1 MAASVFKG
9 DFVSKTNPLAVRLL
23 PKLAYQLAPAVVVT
37 TVGVILLSSLAKA
50 PPPAP
55 EPAPIETAIN
65 GDAIF
70 KAVPRELA
78 EQDAKPAK
86 ASKPK
91 ALAVNTV
98 APQSRKP
105 APEIVAAPAQLPPVL
120 GSEQPHVSPV
130 APSSNE
136 NTVMSKL
143 LAFPTAVREMPGRA
157 ARSMSGWFTESEPPR
172 PPAPVPTPHVQA
184 SM

>member
-1 MAASVFKG
+1 VF
-9 DFVSKTNPLAVRLL
+9 KTNPLAVRLL

-55 EPAPIETAIN
+55 EPLPVETAIN
-65 GDAIF
+65 GEAIF
-70 KAVPRELA
+70 KAVPRAQA
-78 EQDAKPAK
+78 EPDAVPAK

-91 ALAVNTV
+91 SLAVNTV

-105 APEIVAAPAQLPPVL
+105 APEIVAAPAQLPTVL
-120 GSEQPHVSPV
+120 GSEQPHV

>member
-1 MAASVFKG
+1 MF
-9 DFVSKTNPLAVRLL
+9 KTNPLAARLF
-23 PKLAYQLAPAVVVT
+23 PRLAYQLVPAAIVT

-70 KAVPRELA
+70 RIVPREQA
-78 EQDAKPAK
+78 EPDAKPIK

-91 ALAVNTV
+91 AVAVNTV
-98 APQSRKP
+98 APQTRKP
-105 APEIVAAPAQLPPVL
+105 TPEIVAAPPQVVAVL
-120 GSEQPHVSPV
+120 GSEPPQVSPV
-130 APSSNE
+130 APSNNE
-136 NTVMSKL
+136 NTVMNKL
-143 LAFPTAVREMPGRA
+143 LAIPTTVWEMPGRA
-157 ARSMSGWFTESEPPR
+157 ARSMSGWFAESEPPR
-172 PPAPVPTPHVQA
+172 PPAPVPTANFQA

>member
-1 MAASVFKG
+1 MF
-9 DFVSKTNPLAVRLL
+9 KTNSFAARLF
-23 PKLAYQLAPAVVVT
+23 PKLAYQLLPAAIVT

-55 EPAPIETAIN
+55 EPAPVETAIN

-78 EQDAKPAK
+78 EQDAKPVK

-91 ALAVNTV
+91 AVAVNTV
-98 APQSRKP
+98 APQTRKP
-105 APEIVAAPAQLPPVL
+105 APEIVAAPPQVVAVL
-120 GSEQPHVSPV
+120 GPEPPQVSPV
-130 APSSNE
+130 APPNNE
-136 NTVMSKL
+136 STVMNKL
-143 LAFPTAVREMPGRA
+143 LAIPTTVWEMPGRA
-157 ARSMSGWFTESEPPR
+157 ARSMSGWFAESEPPR
-172 PPAPVPTPHVQA
+172 PPAPVPRADFRA